1 MTVIIQR
8 IQLKH
13 MVGSLPTYYKMLLE
27 KKNINK
33 MGSNYRGYAE
43 AMSYPQSITVSDERI
58 GYLFFSTDG

>member
-13 MVGSLPTYYKMLLE
+13 MVGSLPTYFKMLLE
-27 KKNINK
+27 KNINK

-58 GYLFFSTDG
+58 GLFFFSTDG